1 MNKAAKTALR
11 VVVCVLTALF
21 LAAAFVLS
29 GSAVINYGPSKTAR
43 DLFVV
48 SMLETSA
55 MKFLATWYFS
65 PEEIDSICSENAV
78 EAESG
83 FSDPSLV
90 TFDTNAPPVETETDV
105 YFPGDT
111 GVYSHVTE
119 TDVITGEVTETTAAE
134 TKYEPPEYKNASL
147 YLSEG
152 GIDIYDVTGGTFK
165 GKMMVVHDPSRV
177 TIGTR
182 GDNLSDGKPGK
193 TLKKMAREANAT
205 GAVNGGGFYDPNGSG
220 NGGEPTGI
228 VIKDGRI
235 VYGSASKEYEVIG
248 FTKNNVFVVGKM
260 TGQKALDIGIR
271 DAITF
276 GPVLVM
282 NGKPSKVSGSGSG
295 INPRTAIGQR
305 ADGSVLLLAV
315 DGRMATSIGATYA
328 DLIDVMT
335 NFGAINAANLD
346 GGTSTHMYYKGE
358 LITNGMFERE
368 LPDCVIVK

>member
-1 MNKAAKTALR
+1 MKNKGKRGMNKAAKTALR

-165 GKMMVVHDPSRV
+165 G
-177 TIGTR
+177 
-182 GDNLSDGKPGK
+182 N
-193 TLKKMAREANAT
+193 
-205 GAVNGGGFYDPNGSG
+205 
-220 NGGEPTGI
+220 
-228 VIKDGRI
+228 
-235 VYGSASKEYEVIG
+235 
-248 FTKNNVFVVGKM
+248 
-260 TGQKALDIGIR
+260 
-271 DAITF
+271 
-276 GPVLVM
+276 
-282 NGKPSKVSGSGSG
+282 
-295 INPRTAIGQR
+295 
-305 ADGSVLLLAV
+305 
-315 DGRMATSIGATYA
+315 
-328 DLIDVMT
+328 
-335 NFGAINAANLD
+335 
-346 GGTSTHMYYKGE
+346 
-358 LITNGMFERE
+358 
-368 LPDCVIVK
+368 